1 MGYLR
6 RDVPTVT
13 DNMERQ
19 GIDGGND
26 DTMPPRSLEAAA
38 AGEKTWSERM
48 DGIAAVMMEHK
59 PAELGGGLLGMLAF
73 QRNKAECERAECER
87 QETRLQQELARVSA
101 SGAEQKR
108 KNQLLIDA
116 LEMQIARDRKGC
128 AAVGLREP
136 LETRMRGVRGQ
147 GEETE
152 RDSENNRIPP
162 RSLEAAAADETD
174 ETVRTIRTD
183 KIVEIDA
190 QIERLKRQ
198 REALVQKLFGAVRCN
213 SMEEGEEG
221 ADGREAKRPRV
232 EGAGSAASAP
242 SSPPSLRLS
251 GPQGDPDPKEAPT
264 PTREDPTESVS
275 IEAMDGMHT
284 RRLRGALSPPAS
296 PMACKSEGGEYEYGH
311 FAPA

>member
-1 MGYLR
+1 MVVSGGGHSPPLTTTHHHSPPLTTGHIYIDDGAGRIINMR
-6 RDVPTVT
+6 RDIPTVT
-13 DNMERQ
+13 DKTTNNMERQ

-38 AGEKTWSERM
+38 GENKKRRAEQTWSERM
-48 DGIAAVMMEHK
+48 DGVAAIMEHK
-59 PAELGGGLLGMLAF
+59 PPAELGGGLLGMLAF

-87 QETRLQQELARVSA
+87 QETRLQQELARVTA
-101 SGAEQKR
+101 SGAEQER
-108 KNQLLIDA
+108 KNELLIHS
-116 LEMQIARDRKGC
+116 LEMQIARDRTGW
-128 AAVGLREP
+128 AAVGVREP

-198 REALVQKLFGAVRCN
+198 REALVQML
-213 SMEEGEEG
+213 SMEEGEE
-221 ADGREAKRPRV
+221 GREAKRPRV

-242 SSPPSLRLS
+242 GDPR
-251 GPQGDPDPKEAPT
+251 PQGDPDPKYHGVEWRERMEYNKRARENTLAP
-264 PTREDPTESVS
+264 
-275 IEAMDGMHT
+275 
-284 RRLRGALSPPAS
+284 
-296 PMACKSEGGEYEYGH
+296 
-311 FAPA
+311 

>member
-1 MGYLR
+1 
-6 RDVPTVT
+6 
-13 DNMERQ
+13 MERQ

-48 DGIAAVMMEHK
+48 DDIAAVMMEHK

-87 QETRLQQELARVSA
+87 QETRLQQELARVTA
-101 SGAEQKR
+101 SGAEQER
-108 KNQLLIDA
+108 KNKLLIHS
-116 LEMQIARDRKGC
+116 LEMQIARDRKGW
-128 AAVGLREP
+128 AAVGVREP

-174 ETVRTIRTD
+174 ETVYTIRTN

-198 REALVQKLFGAVRCN
+198 REALVQKL

-242 SSPPSLRLS
+242 
-251 GPQGDPDPKEAPT
+251 GDPDPKETPT
-264 PTREDPTESVS
+264 PRREYHGVEWRERMEYNKRARENT
-275 IEAMDGMHT
+275 
-284 RRLRGALSPPAS
+284 PA
-296 PMACKSEGGEYEYGH
+296 P
-311 FAPA
+311 